1 VFREKTIILF
11 TFLLIFGNSF
21 SQIRINEVMYSP
33 ASPMKEWFE
42 IYNVGN
48 APVNLQYWKWKNGSQ
63 PTQIRAISMR
73 SVYLYPNTFAI
84 VCDDSSN
91 IRQSFPGIS
100 GIILQS
106 EGWSNLAN
114 TGYENII
121 ILNSYNQ
128 VQDSLRFNNNW
139 GGTSGYSLE
148 RKSLLDSTN
157 LQSNWGTSLDPYK
170 GTPNRI
176 NSITPKQND
185 LLLKSFTILPLT
197 PYTGDSLNFKILVKN
212 IGLNP
217 ANDFSVKLFHDLNL
231 DSIPQ
236 QNELIYSQNCT
247 LLNPNDSLFFNY
259 TITNIDSGMKQ
270 YIGYIDFSLDEDTI
284 NNKFVKRVNVGASLI
299 TSGIIIN
306 EVMYAPVSP
315 AKEWFEIF
323 NLSST
328 PINIQ
333 NWKWRDAAQSNPIR
347 TITTN
352 NININANS
360 YAVIC
365 EDSVNF
371 KQTFPNAS
379 GLIIQS
385 IGWNALNNTGNENVV
400 LYNSAMQTVDS
411 LTYNNSWGGS
421 NGFSLERI
429 NPQGATNLMTN
440 WGTCI
445 NSLKATPNKI
455 NSITPKQNDLLLK
468 SFTIFPL
475 SPKAGDSLFFKIS
488 VKNIGLSVANNFSV
502 KLFSDLNLDSIPQ
515 SNELIF
521 TQYYSSLNLNDSIF
535 FNYALSGIDSGMKQ
549 YIGYID
555 YSTDEDTNNN
565 KFVKRVNVGGYVAST
580 GILINEIMYNPQAP
594 EPEWVELLNNSS
606 NPINIKNW
614 KIADSSSL
622 NNPIIITL
630 NDKYIQSHSYLVI
643 AKNNSIILKH
653 PLIDSTKVIYL
664 SNLPTLNNDKDVVT
678 ILNSSGLQIDY
689 VSYKSSWGGTDK
701 YSLERLSPNRPS
713 NDSSN
718 WVTSIDCEYST
729 PTRTN
734 SFINVTGY
742 QKADLVINEIMY
754 DPIARDAEYIELY
767 NPTSKILDISGW
779 KLSESV
785 SYSLSDSCNLSI
797 KPGDYIIIT
806 GDTAIYNR
814 FSYLRNPSINQKVVY
829 RPSMSLNNSGEI
841 LKLYDALNN
850 LIDSVYYSTKWHN
863 PNLGDTKGY
872 ALERI
877 NPTLNSNDPANWSSS
892 ANTMG
897 GTPGLKNSIFVNNI
911 PITSK
916 LSVSPN
922 PFFPDGDGRDQ
933 VTFINYKLN
942 QAVSQIRVKIYD
954 VKGRLVRNLVNNQ
967 NSGNEGTII
976 FNGYGDDGQR
986 LRIGIYIIFF
996 EAVNSRGGTADVIKS
1011 TVVLG
1016 TKLN

>member
-1 VFREKTIILF
+1 
-11 TFLLIFGNSF
+11 
-21 SQIRINEVMYSP
+21 MYAP
-33 ASPMKEWFE
+33 TSPMKEWFE
-42 IYNVGN
+42 IYNAGN
-48 APVNLQYWKWKNGSQ
+48 SYVNLNNWTWKNGSQ
-63 PTQIRAISMR
+63 PTQLRAISMR
-73 SVYLYPNTFAI
+73 NVYLYPNTFAI
-84 VCDDSSN
+84 VCDDSAN
-91 IRQSFPGIS
+91 IRQYFPGIS

-106 EGWSNLAN
+106 EGWSNLIN
-114 TGYENII
+114 TGYENIV
-121 ILNSYNQ
+121 ILNNYHQ

-139 GGTSGYSLE
+139 GGSNGFSLE
-148 RKSLLDSTN
+148 RKNLQDSTN
-157 LQSNWGTSLDPYK
+157 SQSNWGTSVDPYK

-185 LLLKSFTILPLT
+185 LLLKSFIILPPI
-197 PYTGDSLNFKILVKN
+197 PYKGDSLYFNILVKN

-217 ANDFSVKLFHDLNL
+217 ANNFSIKLFRDLNL

-236 QNELIYSQNCT
+236 INEQIYSQNYS
-247 LLNPNDSLFFNY
+247 LLNPNDSMFFNY

-270 YIGYIDFSLDEDTI
+270 YIGYIDFSSDEDTI
-284 NNKFVKRVNVGASLI
+284 NNKFVKRVNVGAPLI
-299 TSGIIIN
+299 SSGIIIN

-323 NLSST
+323 NLSSDS
-328 PINIQ
+328 INIK

-347 TITTN
+347 TITTYDVSL
-352 NININANS
+352 NS
-360 YAVIC
+360 NSFAIIC
-365 EDSVNF
+365 EDSANF
-371 KQTFPNAS
+371 KQTFPNNP

-421 NGFSLERI
+421 NGYSLERI
-429 NPQGATNLMTN
+429 NPQGATNLQSN
-440 WGTCI
+440 WGTCT
-445 NSLKATPNKI
+445 NPLKATPNKI
-455 NSITPKQNDLLLK
+455 NSITPRQNDLLLK
-468 SFTIFPL
+468 SFVISPL

-502 KLFSDLNLDSIPQ
+502 KLFHDLNLDSIPQ
-515 SNELIF
+515 SNELI
-521 TQYYSSLNLNDSIF
+521 YSQLYSTLIPNDSLF
-535 FNYALSGIDSGMKQ
+535 FNYSISGIDSGMKQ
-549 YIGYID
+549 YIGFID
-555 YSTDEDTNNN
+555 YSADEDTSDN
-565 KFVKRVNVGGYVAST
+565 KYIKRVNVGGSVVST

-594 EPEWVELLNNSS
+594 EPEWVELFNNSS
-606 NPINIKNW
+606 NPINIKSW

-653 PLIDSTKVIYL
+653 PLIDSSKVIYL

-678 ILNSSGLQIDY
+678 IISNSGEQVDY
-689 VSYKSSWGGTDK
+689 VSYKSSWGGSEK
-701 YSLERLSPNRPS
+701 YSLERISPNKPT

-718 WVTSIDCEYST
+718 WVTSIDCEYSS
-729 PTRTN
+729 PTRPN

-742 QKADLVINEIMY
+742 QKGDLVINEIMY
-754 DPIARDAEYIELY
+754 DPIEVDAEYIELY
-767 NPTSKILDISGW
+767 NPTSKILNISGW

-785 SYSLSDSCNLSI
+785 SYSLSDSCNISI
-797 KPGDYIIIT
+797 KPGDYIVII
-806 GDTAIYNR
+806 GDTSIYNR
-814 FSYLRNPSINQKVVY
+814 FSYLRNPSTNQKVVY

-841 LKLYDALNN
+841 LKIYDALNN
-850 LIDSVYYSTKWHN
+850 LLDSVYYSPKWQN
-863 PNLGDTKGY
+863 PNMGDTKGY

-892 ANTMG
+892 ANALG
-897 GTPGLKNSIFVNNI
+897 GTPGLQNSIFVINI
-911 PITSK
+911 PMTSK

-922 PFFPDGDGRDQ
+922 PFFPDGNGRDQ
-933 VTFINYKLN
+933 VTFINYRLN

-996 EAVNSRGGTADVIKS
+996 EAVDGRGGTADVIKS